1 MNFSYYDNEVSN
13 LSHVSMKYPESL
25 IMSEISNSY
34 FPKVFIDKDSRIE
47 ASNSLLNH
55 YKSEKKKRKIP
66 CN

>member
-1 MNFSYYDNEVSN
+1 
-13 LSHVSMKYPESL
+13 MKYPESL